1 MNTTDPGIEFRNS
14 LRRAN
19 ITQVEMAKVLGVS
32 QSAIASWGAEGRG
45 VPPKRAPQIA
55 KILNVDA
62 SRISVIPAGMQPWN
76 PQQSSTKLTIVP
88 SSPTLD
94 EPIDLAL
101 FDLIRSKHLST
112 EDKALIS
119 ALIVRLIG

>member
-1 MNTTDPGIEFRNS
+1 MNTDPGIEFRNA

-19 ITQVEMAKVLGVS
+19 MTQQEMANALDVS

-55 KILNVDA
+55 KLLNVDA

-76 PQQSSTKLTIVP
+76 PQALSTKLTIVP

-101 FDLIRSKHLST
+101 VDLIRSKHLST

>member
-1 MNTTDPGIEFRNS
+1 MNTDPGIEFRNA

-19 ITQVEMAKVLGVS
+19 MTQQEMANALDVS

-76 PQQSSTKLTIVP
+76 PQASTKLTIVP
-88 SSPTLD
+88 SSPTEDDAGENALC
-94 EPIDLAL
+94 DLVKS
-101 FDLIRSKHLST
+101 RHLSDA
-112 EDKALIS
+112 DKALIS

>member
-55 KILNVDA
+55 KLLNVDA

-76 PQQSSTKLTIVP
+76 PQASSTKLTIVP
-88 SSPTLD
+88 SSPAEDDAGENALC
-94 EPIDLAL
+94 DLVKS
-101 FDLIRSKHLST
+101 RHLSDA
-112 EDKALIS
+112 DKALIS